1 MNCRNNFIKNYNL
14 YKIIQLK
21 QHNTIIMLNVIHKKC
36 PNKN

>member
-21 QHNTIIMLNVIHKKC
+21 RYNVIIMLNVIHKKC